1 MRMIL
6 EPMRSALIFHGEYY
20 QKRLKCLSVQLY
32 GHTTIGETKHVTWP
46 VFGLFS
52 NKIQKKKKKSGSPVT
67 NFVE

>member
-32 GHTTIGETKHVTWP
+32 GHTAIRATKHVTWP